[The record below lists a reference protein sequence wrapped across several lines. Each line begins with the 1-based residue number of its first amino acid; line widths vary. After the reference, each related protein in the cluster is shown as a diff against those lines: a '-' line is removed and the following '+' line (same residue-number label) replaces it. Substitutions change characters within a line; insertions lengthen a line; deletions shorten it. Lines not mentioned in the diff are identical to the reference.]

1 MYIYVSLSRCFVRRT
16 VSVSVRDCC
25 QCPNADFGLKVAM
38 EEPIIRV
45 EEGWGKGAA
54 KVNSSAVGV

>member
-1 MYIYVSLSRCFVRRT
+1 MSQRRFRIE
-16 VSVSVRDCC
+16 S
-25 QCPNADFGLKVAM
+25 GYG